1 MVPRCT
7 GLKPQRAFSEPLCV
21 ALGLVTNWGNAC
33 CLGKAHDRHNQPNTD
48 LRSPC
53 DGRHRST
60 RPCVHRANPPSP
72 CRLKRAGSE
81 KRHGRRGFADPI
93 AATQPAPATAD
104 SPADSARAA
113 RGILATAP
121 VNRPSGF
128 CKIGRVSDE
137 APRYHARRRI
147 FLPRHGGGGIFES
160 KINNLANELPLSVA
174 ARALAATTMLASAV
188 RA

>member
-53 DGRHRST
+53 DGGHRST

-104 SPADSARAA
+104 SPAGLRTGSAGPSIQQPRSIDHRGFAKSAA
-113 RGILATAP
+113 CQMKHLDITR
-121 VNRPSGF
+121 
-128 CKIGRVSDE
+128 
-137 APRYHARRRI
+137 
-147 FLPRHGGGGIFES
+147 GGGFSSPGMGVGVYLKAKSI
-160 KINNLANELPLSVA
+160 
-174 ARALAATTMLASAV
+174 T
-188 RA
+188 